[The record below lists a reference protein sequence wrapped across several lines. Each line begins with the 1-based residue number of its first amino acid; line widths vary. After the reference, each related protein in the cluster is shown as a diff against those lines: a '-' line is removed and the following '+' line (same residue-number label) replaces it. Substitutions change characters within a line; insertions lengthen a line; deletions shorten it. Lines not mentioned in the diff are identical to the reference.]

1 MIVCEILNLILVKF
15 NLIDKWVNF
24 IKNVLFIF
32 LNRVGIYCNFMKN
45 EIFLIEYEIVF
56 VICLYVFIIM
66 VSFIVKNKVLL
77 YFILNNI
84 YVCVN
89 YFGDFN

>member
-1 MIVCEILNLILVKF
+1 
-15 NLIDKWVNF
+15 
-24 IKNVLFIF
+24 
-32 LNRVGIYCNFMKN
+32 MKN

-66 VSFIVKNKVLL
+66 VSFIVKYKVLL